1 MKFTLPLIVLM
12 SFLLSGLATAKG
24 SGHFNPNP
32 NCNNPSIAPLT
43 LGSERTYKYFPL
55 LANKRVAVAGN
66 HTSLIGST
74 HLVDSLVSAGVR
86 VVRIFSPEHGFRGTA
101 PDGAYVPSGLDKDKG
116 IMVVSLYGPAR
127 RPTAEQLSDVDIIL
141 FDMQDVGARFYTYI
155 STMTMLMQ
163 EAARHSIPFIVL
175 DRPNP
180 NGHFIDGPVLDP
192 AFSSF
197 VGLHPVPVVHG
208 MTIGEFALMI
218 NGEDWLGGNL
228 ETDLRVIPMKH
239 YNRNEPFVL
248 PVPPSPNLPN
258 MLSIYLY
265 PSLCF
270 FEGTAIS
277 VGRGTEFPFQVFGH
291 YQLPSERFTFRFTP
305 RSVPASINPP
315 LLGKEIRGRDLRFL
329 SEKEIRES
337 RKINLSFLLEA
348 FRNFPE
354 RERFFNPFFDRL
366 AGTNMLRNQIKAGL
380 TEEQIR
386 QSWQPGLES
395 FRKIRA
401 QYLLYPDFAH

>member
-12 SFLLSGLATAKG
+12 PFLLSGSATAKV
-24 SGHFNPNP
+24 SCHHDPVYVCNAHF
-32 NCNNPSIAPLT
+32 IAPLR

-55 LANKRVAVAGN
+55 LENKRVAVAGN

-86 VVRIFSPEHGFRGTA
+86 VVKIFSPEHGFRGTA
-101 PDGAYVPSGLDKDKG
+101 PDGAYVPSGMDPDKG
-116 IMVVSLYGPAR
+116 IMVISLYGPAR
-127 RPTAEQLSDVDIIL
+127 RPSAEHLANVDIIL

-218 NGEDWLGGNL
+218 NGEGWLGGNL
-228 ETDLRVIPMKH
+228 KADLRVIPMKH

-270 FEGTAIS
+270 FEGTVIS

-305 RSVPASINPP
+305 RSVPASTNPP
-315 LLGKEIRGRDLRFL
+315 LLGKENRGRDLRFI
-329 SEKEIRES
+329 SEKEVRES
-337 RKINLSFLLEA
+337 RKINLSYLLEA
-348 FRNFPE
+348 FHNFPA

-366 AGTNMLRNQIKAGL
+366 AGTNLLRNQIKAGL

-401 QYLLYPDFAH
+401 RYLLYPDFTH

>member
-1 MKFTLPLIVLM
+1 MKFKLPLIVLIP
-12 SFLLSGLATAKG
+12 FLLSGLATAKG
-24 SGHFNPNP
+24 SCHFNTNP
-32 NCNNPSIAPLT
+32 ICNTQSIAPLT

-218 NGEDWLGGNL
+218 NGEGWLGGNL

-315 LLGKEIRGRDLRFL
+315 LLGKDIRGRDLRFL
-329 SEKEIRES
+329 SEKEIRER

-401 QYLLYPDFAH
+401 QYLLYPDFTH